1 MRMRSLALG
10 VSALAILSF
19 VPGHAVAQGQ
29 PVAASPAAFTLA
41 PRDLG
46 DALVALGRHYG
57 RNILFTPAQVAG
69 KRSAPVTSAAG
80 FDAALK
86 ALLAGTGLS
95 AEVGADGS
103 VTLATRSAAATPVP
117 AARPAPTRA
126 PAAVASAAPEQAEP
140 QKVEEIIVTGQIFY
154 RNRTADP
161 NPVLS
166 YDLEY
171 FQRFEPVSVG
181 EMMKRV
187 PGVTFA
193 ADVLEYDAVQM
204 RGLPPGY
211 TQVLINGRRPPGGEA
226 DRSFFVDRIPA
237 ELVERVEIVRAPRAD
252 QPSEGV
258 AGTLNVVTKE
268 SEAFEGGFAKAGALI
283 NEDGKVRPSFA
294 VAYADSLEDMSYW
307 AAINYQGRRNPKK
320 KVTDFY
326 DGSFSEYTGREL
338 QDDTR
343 DGVDISA
350 NGELVTRLG
359 EGSLRLTGLVVDTNR
374 DEDETS
380 VTFEGDS
387 PAALEQDEVEVQ
399 RERIGQQTYA
409 LSAAFTHPLSIGEL
423 GLDAGWSGYR
433 EDSKTEVDE
442 GDTVEEAELVERETL
457 DTTDDEL
464 SGTFY
469 YKFTQGR
476 VETKAGID
484 LLHKKRDTANRT
496 FELDDGEWE
505 EETAPGAIFTIKEQ
519 RYDPYVRFSLDLTDR
534 LTLDA
539 GARYEIT
546 RRDVSSED
554 GKADYDSEAFNP
566 SAHLRFQATE
576 ADRFLFSVARTVRRP
591 DYDLISP
598 YRQEEEPADEDE
610 LIGNPLLANERAWGV
625 DVGYERQLGRRGII
639 GANFFYRDI
648 TNLIELFNTGEDA
661 EAGGN
666 VYEAR
671 NAGKGQSWGMEIDFS
686 TPLDFAGLPDTG
698 LFANYTWL
706 DSEMRDPT
714 LGTKRRFNNQPRHIY
729 NLGFIQ
735 TIQSLDAS
743 LGASLSGRSKAKE
756 VSLDEEVDLS
766 YGKDLEA
773 FVEKRFADRFVLRLS
788 ASNLLNRKKKEGFV
802 TFDGDSVADII
813 DAHRAGEVE
822 ESERESEQSG
832 RLFQVTLRATF

>member
-1 MRMRSLALG
+1 MMLRSLALG
-10 VSALAILSF
+10 VSALALLSLAPLS
-19 VPGHAVAQGQ
+19 VPALAQ
-29 PVAASPAAFTLA
+29 PTPAAAARFTLPSA
-41 PRDLG
+41 DLG
-46 DALVALGRHYG
+46 DALVAVGRHFG
-57 RNILFTPAQVAG
+57 RNVLFTPAQVAG
-69 KRSAPVTSAAG
+69 KRSAPVADAAG
-80 FDAALK
+80 FDQALT
-86 ALLAGTGLS
+86 AMLAGTGLS
-95 AEVGADGS
+95 ADIGADGS
-103 VTLATRSAAATPVP
+103 VTLVARHAAAAP
-117 AARPAPTRA
+117 ASPRPQTTRA
-126 PAAVASAAPEQAEP
+126 VSAAPAEAAP
-140 QKVEEIIVTGQIFY
+140 APEPVKIEEIIVTGQIFF
-154 RNRTADP
+154 RNRTAEP

-283 NEDGKVRPSFA
+283 NKDGKVRPSFA
-294 VAYADSLEDMSYW
+294 AAYADSLEETSYW
-307 AAINYQGRRNPKK
+307 AAVNYQGRRNPKK

-326 DGSFSEYTGREL
+326 DGSFSEYSGREL

-350 NGELVTRLG
+350 NGELVTRVG
-359 EGSLRLTGLVVDTNR
+359 EGALRLTGLFVDTDR
-374 DEDETS
+374 DEDELS
-380 VTFEGDS
+380 VTYEGDS
-387 PAALEQDEVEVQ
+387 PSALELDEVEVQ
-399 RERIGQQTYA
+399 RERISQQTYA
-409 LSAAFTHPLSIGEL
+409 LSGAFTHPLGMGEL

-433 EDSKTEVDE
+433 EDSTSENEE
-442 GDTVEEAELVERETL
+442 GDDIGDTELTERETL
-457 DTTDDEL
+457 DTTDNEF
-464 SGTFY
+464 SGTLF
-469 YKFTQGR
+469 YKFGD
-476 VETKAGID
+476 VVKTKIGGD
-484 LLHKKRDTANRT
+484 LLFKKRDTANRS

-505 EETAPGAIFTIKEQ
+505 EQTAPGAVFTLKEK
-519 RYDPYVRFSLDLTDR
+519 RFDPYVRFSLDLTER
-534 LTLDA
+534 LSLDA

-546 RRDVSSED
+546 RRDVESDD
-554 GKADYDSEAFNP
+554 GKADYDAEAFNP
-566 SAHLRFQATE
+566 SAHLKFQATS
-576 ADRFLFSVARTVRRP
+576 ADRFLLSVARTVRRP
-591 DYDLISP
+591 DYDLVSP

-610 LIGNPLLANERAWGV
+610 LIGNPLLANERAWGI
-625 DVGYERQLGRRGII
+625 DVGYERQLGRRGIV
-639 GANFFYRDI
+639 GANIFYRDVSD
-648 TNLIELFNTGEDA
+648 LIELYNTGEEA

-671 NAGKGQSWGMEIDFS
+671 NAGKGKSWGLEIDFS

-706 DSEMRDPT
+706 DSEVRDPA
-714 LGTKRRFNNQPRHIY
+714 LGIKRRFNNQPHHVY
-729 NLGFIQ
+729 NIGFIQ
-735 TIQSLDAS
+735 TLESLDAS

-773 FVEKRFADRFVLRLS
+773 FVEKRFYDRLVLRLS
-788 ASNLLNRKKKEGFV
+788 ASNLLNRKKVEYFR
-802 TFDGDSVADII
+802 TFDGDSVAEIQANHAKGKVD
-813 DAHRAGEVE
+813 

-832 RLFQVTLRATF
+832 RLFQITLRATF